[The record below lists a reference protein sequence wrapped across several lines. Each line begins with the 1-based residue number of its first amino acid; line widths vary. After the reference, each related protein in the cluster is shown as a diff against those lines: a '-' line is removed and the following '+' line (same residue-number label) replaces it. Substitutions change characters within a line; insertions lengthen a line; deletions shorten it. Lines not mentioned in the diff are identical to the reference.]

1 MSGTTNAQKT
11 YIADSWQ
18 RFVEGKIRD
27 ALQQQGK
34 ELPCEVV
41 APFGNTGALYTVKF
55 DVNAAPF
62 NLPQLVVPLFGPEFV
77 RYPIQPGCKGVVF
90 SADARLGGVTGLGSG
105 TPSLA
110 QPANLSALV
119 FFPVANTGWSATDDP
134 RKLVLYGPD
143 GAVLRD
149 ATNGSSV
156 VVTAIEALVQS
167 GATVR
172 LKVGANTITVSSS
185 GIDIEGALT
194 INGAPFAAH
203 EHTLVQTGTDTSG
216 PVAP

>member
-1 MSGTTNAQKT
+1 MSGSSNALKRFLPD
-11 YIADSWQ
+11 ALQ
-18 RFVEGKIRD
+18 RFSEGKVRD
-27 ALQQQGK
+27 ALQQTGK
-34 ELPCEVV
+34 DLPCEVV
-41 APFGNTGALYTVKF
+41 SAFGSTGAFYTVKF
-55 DVNAAPF
+55 DANAAPW
-62 NLPQLVVPLFGPEFV
+62 NLPQLVVPLFGPEFI

-134 RKLVLYGPD
+134 RKLVLYGPG

-156 VVTAIEALVQS
+156 DVTDVQALIQS
-167 GATVR
+167 GTTVK
-172 LKVGANTITVSSS
+172 LKVGSSTVTVTSS
-185 GIDIEGALT
+185 GIDIEGVLT
-194 INGAPFAAH
+194 INGEPYATH
-203 EHTLVQTGTDTSG
+203 GHTLVQTGTDISG